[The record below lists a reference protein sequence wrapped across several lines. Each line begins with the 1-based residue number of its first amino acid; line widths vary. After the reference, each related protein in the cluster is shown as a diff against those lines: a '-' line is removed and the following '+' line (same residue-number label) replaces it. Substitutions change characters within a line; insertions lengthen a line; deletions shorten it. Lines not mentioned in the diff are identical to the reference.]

1 MMVCG
6 RSEVSSRGEFRRKFI
21 SRTICKRTLKKIV
34 EKQKREK
41 IKKTVI
47 SRNSETTRCLE

>member
-21 SRTICKRTLKKIV
+21 SRKICKRTLKKIV

-41 IKKTVI
+41 AKKPSFPEILKPHVA
-47 SRNSETTRCLE
+47 